1 MISDNYQLHLD
12 SILDHAEPFIPKY
25 SEEELLQMGKTL
37 QDILNSYRIPS
48 IVKNGKCGTMVTRFE
63 IKIEMSKGARIEQIT
78 SRLEEIALGLG
89 VSSAQC
95 RREEGTLF
103 LEIPN
108 GEVQKITI
116 REVLENSNYAPG
128 NGKLLIALGKTV
140 SGEPVLLDIA
150 DAPHILIAG
159 GTGSGK
165 SVCLN
170 AMIINLLLTK
180 SPSELR
186 MILIDPKQ
194 VEFKDYSNIPHLLH
208 SIINDTDTLVTES
221 IEALEWAKFEMNR
234 RGKLFAQNA
243 RSCKNIGQYND
254 IQLKAGKKP
263 LPYILII
270 IDEYADLI
278 HCAESISKE
287 TKNELEGYIKTLA
300 AKARFAGIHLVIATQ
315 RPAADIIT
323 KEIKD
328 NITKRICFQVA
339 DNASS
344 RLVISDSGAE
354 TLQGHGDFLT
364 NGKNSLI
371 HAQGMYVS
379 DEEIANI
386 VDLWSSDEYKV
397 ARLQSFREH
406 SFFSDNP
413 KKEVCIDMTTSS
425 MPETSESSKVPETS
439 EVLTSNASEVAN
451 HANSA
456 SIVTNESVTAHSES
470 GKAQDTG
477 SFVTSPVANNVA
489 SNMANET
496 TNNTVKQA
504 SPEKASFQKPE
515 IDFGEEPIDEDI
527 AVEEPQESPI
537 NIKSD
542 SSTIKPRVP
551 EKSILK
557 EKTEPQKEVQREAPT
572 PSIRKKSI
580 APQIIKPRAKVQPKA
595 SQDTDAPKEI
605 SYSKFFFDPK
615 DGETYNV
622 IRIGNQIWMAENYRF
637 ASDNS
642 LSINDNESNDNPFG
656 RLYTWEDALQIVPEG
671 WRLPTLDDWRQLNAF
686 ILKKN
691 ACKTGTALKSKDN
704 WAKSFNNQ
712 KGEDIYDFT
721 AYPTGFWNC
730 ITKDFSSSTYCTNF
744 WTSTRYDED
753 RAYSILLHYLNENIK
768 AQAGSMQNR
777 FSIRFIMNI

>member
-116 REVLENSNYAPG
+116 REVLENSNYAPR

-379 DEEIANI
+379 DDEIANI

-413 KKEVCIDMTTSS
+413 KKEVSIDMTTSS
-425 MPETSESSKVPETS
+425 MPETSEPPNTS
-439 EVLTSNASEVAN
+439 EVSNT
-451 HANSA
+451 A
-456 SIVTNESVTAHSES
+456 SIANIATNESNITHTEHDA
-470 GKAQDTG
+470 AQDTANK
-477 SFVTSPVANNVA
+477 VTNQVTNNVA
-489 SNMANET
+489 SNTSNKII
-496 TNNTVKQA
+496 NTSNDTVNSIAKQA
-504 SPEKASFQKPE
+504 SFEKATLQKPE
-515 IDFGEEPIDEDI
+515 IDFGEEPIDE
-527 AVEEPQESPI
+527 
-537 NIKSD
+537 
-542 SSTIKPRVP
+542 STAI
-551 EKSILK
+551 EKAA
-557 EKTEPQKEVQREAPT
+557 PQREAPA
-572 PSIRKKSI
+572 PSIRKKSGT
-580 APQIIKPRAKVQPKA
+580 PQIIKPRAKVQAKA
-595 SQDTDAPKEI
+595 SQDTEAPKEI